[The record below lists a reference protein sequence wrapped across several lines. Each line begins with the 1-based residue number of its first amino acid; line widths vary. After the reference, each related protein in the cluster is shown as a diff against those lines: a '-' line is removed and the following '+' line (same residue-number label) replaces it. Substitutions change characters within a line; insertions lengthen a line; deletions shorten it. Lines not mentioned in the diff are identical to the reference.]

1 MTRTFVRC
9 LSLFVTLFALLSAC
23 GAHAAPPYELRV
35 ESAGGER
42 LRTFHHRGQTFALGR
57 MGQRYQIRVVNHTGG
72 RIEAVVTVDGRDVLS
87 GRPGDFRSQRGYL
100 VEGYGEV
107 VIEGFRQSL
116 SEVAAFRFTTP
127 GDSYSSRMGSPE
139 NVGIVGL
146 AVFDERARPVPPVV
160 VYEPTDSYEERDHGD
175 DLGGLGSA
183 AESAPSASAPAARG
197 RASAADKASASAAPA
212 SEARSERASRIGTQY
227 GESRYSA
234 VSEVPFERASPG
246 APRFVTT
253 LRYDDRAGL
262 IARGIAVDPPAHP
275 IAVAPRAFP
284 ESRFAPAPY

>member
-87 GRPGDFRSQRGYL
+87 GRPGDFRNQRGYL

-139 NVGIVGL
+139 NVGIIGL

-160 VYEPTDSYEERDHGD
+160 VYEPAESYDELERDDGPR
-175 DLGGLGSA
+175 GLGSS
-183 AESAPSASAPAARG
+183 AESAPSSAPAARG
-197 RASAADKASASAAPA
+197 RAGAADKSASAEAPA

-234 VSEVPFERASPG
+234 VSEVPFERANPG
-246 APRFVTT
+246 SPRFVTT

-262 IARGIAVDPPAHP
+262 IARGIVVDPPARP